1 MQGNVKHLGKAT
13 VRTRHSCAF
22 TLLEVIT
29 AAALLAMLL
38 IASVQM
44 LRALSASQR
53 ASERRTVALEAVQAV
68 SDQIANIPWN
78 ELSTKT
84 AEKVSI
90 PEPLNDFLR
99 GAMLSVFVDEIAKPN
114 SKRIRVE
121 VTWNGPDG
129 AAAPVEMTT
138 WVFPERSRSE

>member
-1 MQGNVKHLGKAT
+1 MQGNVKHLSKAR
-13 VRTRHSCAF
+13 VRARRLCAF
-22 TLLEVIT
+22 TLLEVII

-53 ASERRTVALEAVQAV
+53 ASERRMVALEAVQAV
-68 SDQIANIPWN
+68 SDQIANNPWD

-90 PEPLNDFLR
+90 PEPLNDFLH
-99 GAMLSVFVDEIAKPN
+99 GVMLSASVDEATNPN

-129 AAAPVEMTT
+129 AVAPVQMTT
-138 WVFPERSRSE
+138 W